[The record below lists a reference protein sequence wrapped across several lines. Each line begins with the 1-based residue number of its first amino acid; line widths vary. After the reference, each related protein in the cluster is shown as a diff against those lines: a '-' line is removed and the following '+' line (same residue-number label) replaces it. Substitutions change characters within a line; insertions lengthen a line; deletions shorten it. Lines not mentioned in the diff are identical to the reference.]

1 MVPLEAV
8 GSRAFLAGSDGA
20 DMGGKNLYLELE
32 NGVALSIG
40 TWLLLVSSTG
50 LFSGFRG
57 RWGGKQGDVA
67 LQFGTF
73 EHSPALH

>member
-1 MVPLEAV
+1 M

-20 DMGGKNLYLELE
+20 EMGGRNLRLELE
-32 NGVALSIG
+32 NGAALSIG
-40 TWLLLVSSTG
+40 TWLLLASSAG

-57 RWGGKQGDVA
+57 RWGGEQGVVA
-67 LQFGTF
+67 LQVGTF